1 MKMPNR
7 KIMHS
12 HPNLLGTNTKAS
24 LLQIR
29 LSDWDKSKLEVL
41 AKQANI
47 SMSEWVRRAILKGER
62 L

>member
-1 MKMPNR
+1 MGP
-7 KIMHS
+7 
-12 HPNLLGTNTKAS
+12 NTKTS

-47 SMSEWVRRAILKGER
+47 SMSEWVRRAIENSR
-62 L
+62 LILN